1 VLFERT
7 DKLGGQVRAAAMAPN
22 RAEYG
27 RAINWLVHQV
37 DKLGVDVRLATEAD
51 RRTVLAEQPDA
62 VVVATG
68 ATPRPPSFPVAREA
82 RVVTCDD
89 VLYGKVHA
97 APGTRVLVID
107 EDAHMRG
114 PGAAEALLDVGAQ
127 VEIITKEMTVG
138 LDIDPTLKP
147 ALFRR
152 LFEKGVV
159 MTPHTATVE
168 VRKGSVL
175 GEHVYAGTQRELP
188 VDLVVLALGGEA
200 REELYFDLK
209 ANARSIHLQRI
220 GDCVAPRQ
228 LYDALLEA
236 TRAARAI

>member
-1 VLFERT
+1 
-7 DKLGGQVRAAAMAPN
+7 M
-22 RAEYG
+22 
-27 RAINWLVHQV
+27 II
-37 DKLGVDVRLATEAD
+37 
-51 RRTVLAEQPDA
+51 
-62 VVVATG
+62 VATG
-68 ATPRPPSFPVAREA
+68 ATPRPPTFAISPKVRVA
-82 RVVTCDD
+82 TCDD
-89 VLYGKVHA
+89 VLYGKVPVK
-97 APGTRVLVID
+97 PGDRVLLID

-114 PGAAEALLDVGAQ
+114 PGAAEALLDAGAK

-168 VRKGSVL
+168 MRDKVVIV
-175 GEHVYAGTQRELP
+175 EHVFSNAMREIP

-209 ANARSIHLQRI
+209 ANAPNLELYRV

-228 LYDALLEA
+228 LYDAMLEA
-236 TRAARAI
+236 TRAARDI